1 MKYKIL
7 KSVAHNFSHSFL
19 SYMNYIDGGYVVDDV
34 LQLAREAN
42 GERISFHWIP
52 ESAAQKNWPRR
63 VLKSIANYRE
73 WLPNH
78 IQASGADIEKIRE
91 FRTDVF
97 LNAKKQIAVE
107 AYIVDDRGQQHFSK
121 VFL

>member
-1 MKYKIL
+1 MVIFAL
-7 KSVAHNFSHSFL
+7 MHAV
-19 SYMNYIDGGYVVDDV
+19 
-34 LQLAREAN
+34 
-42 GERISFHWIP
+42 
-52 ESAAQKNWPRR
+52 AAQTDAMDKNKVPG
-63 VLKSIANYRE
+63 I
-73 WLPNH
+73 LP
-78 IQASGADIEKIRE
+78 SGFGVAVDRDIEKIRE